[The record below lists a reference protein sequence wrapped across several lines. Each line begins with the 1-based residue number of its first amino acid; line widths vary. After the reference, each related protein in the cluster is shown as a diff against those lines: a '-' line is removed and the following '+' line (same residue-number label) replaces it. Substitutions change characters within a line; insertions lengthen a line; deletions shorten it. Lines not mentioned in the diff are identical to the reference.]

1 MMVSD
6 ALFSYR
12 LRIMSTPRQ
21 ATLHRV
27 TSETD
32 IAVTLDLDGSGQAD
46 IDTGIGFFDHM
57 LTALAKHGLLDLTVK
72 VRGDL
77 HIDGHHTVEDTGIA
91 LGQAL
96 RQALGDKR
104 GVRRFGHALVPLD
117 EALCEAVVD
126 LSGRPFLAFDATF
139 DRDRIGELDTE
150 LVEEFFRAF
159 AMSSMITLHLTEKA
173 GKNCHHIAEA
183 AFKAL
188 ARALRMAVEMDPR
201 AQGAIP
207 STKGVL

>member
-1 MMVSD
+1 MTTS
-6 ALFSYR
+6 R
-12 LRIMSTPRQ
+12 H
-21 ATLHRV
+21 ATVHRV

-32 IAVTLDLDGSGQAD
+32 IAIALTLDGTGKSR
-46 IDTGIGFFDHM
+46 IETGIGFFDHM
-57 LTALAKHGLLDLTVK
+57 LTALAKHGLFDLDITVK
-72 VRGDL
+72 GDL

-91 LGQAL
+91 LGQAM
-96 RQALGDKR
+96 RTALGDKR
-104 GVRRFGHALVPLD
+104 GVRRFGSALVPLD

-126 LSGRPFLAFDATF
+126 LSGRPFLTFDATF
-139 DRDRIGELDTE
+139 DRDRLGTLDTE

-159 AMSSMITLHLTEKA
+159 AMSAMLTLHLNQRA

-188 ARALRMAVEMDPR
+188 ARALRMAVEPDPR
-201 AQGAIP
+201 ALGAIP

>member
-1 MMVSD
+1 MMVSA
-6 ALFSYR
+6 ALFGYR
-12 LRIMSTPRQ
+12 LRIMNTPRQ

-188 ARALRMAVEMDPR
+188 ARALRIAVEMDPR

>member
-1 MMVSD
+1 MT
-6 ALFSYR
+6 
-12 LRIMSTPRQ
+12 TPRH
-21 ATLHRV
+21 ATVHRV

-32 IAVTLDLDGSGQAD
+32 IAIALTLDGTGKSR
-46 IDTGIGFFDHM
+46 IETGIGFFDHM
-57 LTALAKHGLLDLTVK
+57 LTALAKHGLFDLDITVK
-72 VRGDL
+72 GDL

-91 LGQAL
+91 LGQAM
-96 RQALGDKR
+96 RTALGDKR
-104 GVRRFGHALVPLD
+104 GVRRFGSALVPLD

-126 LSGRPFLAFDATF
+126 LSGRPFLTFDATF
-139 DRDRIGELDTE
+139 DRDRLGTLDTE

-159 AMSSMITLHLTEKA
+159 AMSAMLTLHLKQRA

-188 ARALRMAVEMDPR
+188 ARALRMAVEPDPR
-201 AQGAIP
+201 ALGAIP

>member
-1 MMVSD
+1 
-6 ALFSYR
+6 
-12 LRIMSTPRQ
+12 MSTARQ

-32 IAVTLDLDGSGQAD
+32 IAVTLDLDGSGQAN

-57 LTALAKHGLLDLTVK
+57 LTALAKHGLLDLTVIVK
-72 VRGDL
+72 GDL

-91 LGQAL
+91 IGQAL

-126 LSGRPFLAFDATF
+126 LSGRPFLAWDATF

-159 AMSSMITLHLTEKA
+159 AMSGMLTLHLTQKA

-188 ARALRMAVEMDPR
+188 ARALRMAAEPDPR
-201 AQGAIP
+201 AQGSIP